1 MKNQIILFSNVKGG
15 TGKSCLCGLFC
26 SFLAEKGAPE
36 MAIDA
41 DIQQTLFRHRQRE
54 LTENPDA
61 TIPWQLQPFNTSDMD
76 NVKSVLESLKQIPA
90 CVIIDC
96 PGNIND
102 PTLSLIY
109 KAADIV
115 VVPTRYDSDNLDA
128 TCLFV
133 DVFKVTSKAKMF
145 FVPNSIAA
153 VEERREEVMKAR
165 DMAFSLLG
173 GHGYITP
180 RIKQSVVVKCYSTVQ
195 SLTSYQRNAV
205 KYAFEPIVESI
216 SK

>member
-26 SFLAEKGAPE
+26 SFLAEKGVPV

-76 NVKSVLESLKQIPA
+76 NVKSVLESLKQIQA

-102 PTLSLIY
+102 PALSLIY

-128 TCLFV
+128 TRLFV
-133 DVFKVTSKAKMF
+133 DVFKVTSKARMF

-153 VEERREEVMKAR
+153 VEERREEVMNAR
-165 DMAFSLLG
+165 DMAFSLLA

-195 SLTSYQRNAV
+195 PLTSYQRNAV